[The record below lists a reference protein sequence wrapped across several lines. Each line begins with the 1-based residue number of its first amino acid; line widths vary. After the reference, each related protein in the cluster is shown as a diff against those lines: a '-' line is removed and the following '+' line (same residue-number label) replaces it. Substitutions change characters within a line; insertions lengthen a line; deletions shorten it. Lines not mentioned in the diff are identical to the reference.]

1 MLSKR
6 LAASAA
12 ACLAIDV
19 KGSAVVELQ
28 KDAVMLGQNGKF
40 TFETGLL
47 MPMLENFVTTCHHN
61 DPQCGGK
68 STLMGFLPLSSY
80 QHLCL

>member
-6 LAASAA
+6 LAALAA

-40 TFETGLL
+40 GLRL
-47 MPMLENFVTTCHHN
+47 KQVC
-61 DPQCGGK
+61 
-68 STLMGFLPLSSY
+68 
-80 QHLCL
+80 